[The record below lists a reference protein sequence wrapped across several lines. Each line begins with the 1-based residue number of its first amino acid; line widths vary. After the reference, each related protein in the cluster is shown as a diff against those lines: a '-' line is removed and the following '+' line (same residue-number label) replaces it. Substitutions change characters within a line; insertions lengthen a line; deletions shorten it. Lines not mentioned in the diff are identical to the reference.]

1 MKKLIDV
8 PFDVETISYS
18 NGNGTFT
25 NVKVADLPEGAEKKY
40 VVTDGNNLYV
50 NRFNGSFVIDDE
62 FTRPE
67 SVLDNREAHYVIGKL
82 DEFGFVL
89 EDADTYGD

>member
-40 VVTDGNNLYV
+40 VITSDNELYV
-50 NRFNGSFVIDDE
+50 SRLDGAYIISDE
-62 FTRPE
+62 FDRRK
-67 SVLDNREAHYVIGKL
+67 SVLDNREAHHVIGKL

-89 EDADTYGD
+89 EDADTYEY